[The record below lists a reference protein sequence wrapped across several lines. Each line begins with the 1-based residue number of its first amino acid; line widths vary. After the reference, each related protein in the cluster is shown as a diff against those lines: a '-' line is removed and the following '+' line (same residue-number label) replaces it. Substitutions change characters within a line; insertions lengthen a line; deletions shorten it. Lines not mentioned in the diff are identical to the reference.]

1 MADRGRLRAQ
11 AQELAMAACYQDGAP
26 AVVGPDVW
34 WRFIR
39 FSYYAIREGSLS
51 W

>member
-1 MADRGRLRAQ
+1 
-11 AQELAMAACYQDGAP
+11 MAARYQDGAP